1 MDNDLFDSLDLS
13 KEELEILESINTKFQ
28 EQLDKT
34 KEDVK
39 ANPDKYL
46 GGQDILS
53 DHPLEPRHI
62 TDYDRELYISLK
74 IEMTALDEKCN
85 FKEIT
90 QIVDNA
96 YHIPVPSG
104 VDYQVKVDKFV
115 NKFDKEL
122 GDCAEKISISKDDD
136 KKE

>member
-1 MDNDLFDSLDLS
+1 MVNDPFDSLDLS
-13 KEELEILESINTKFQ
+13 TEELEVLESINIKVQ
-28 EQLDKT
+28 EELNKT

-39 ANPDKYL
+39 KNPDKYL
-46 GGQDILS
+46 DDPNILG
-53 DHPLEPRHI
+53 DHPLEPRHV
-62 TDYDRELYISLK
+62 TDYNRELYISLK
-74 IEMTALDEKCN
+74 IEMTALDENCN

-90 QIVDNA
+90 QVVDNA

>member
-1 MDNDLFDSLDLS
+1 MVNDPFNSLDLS
-13 KEELEILESINTKFQ
+13 TEELEVLESINIKVQ
-28 EQLDKT
+28 EQLNKT

-39 ANPDKYL
+39 ENPDKYL
-46 GGQDILS
+46 DDPNILG
-53 DHPLEPRHI
+53 DHPLEPRHV
-62 TDYDRELYISLK
+62 TDYNRELYISLK
-74 IEMTALDEKCN
+74 IEMTALDENCN

-90 QIVDNA
+90 QVVDNA